1 MWKYI
6 PHRGQMVHIRVGHFW
21 GLDIR
26 VGQFGGLDIREG
38 HFWGLE
44 FFIGTGNS
52 QVGSFHQ

>member
-1 MWKYI
+1 M
-6 PHRGQMVHIRVGHFW
+6 GHFW

-44 FFIGTGNS
+44 FFIGIGNS